1 MLMLLISYLSLLT
14 SKSAS
19 SLRASS
25 SPFRQMSN
33 IGTVN
38 EPQTVFRSVD
48 SALNSVGEV
57 DGAAPGT
64 ASTMSDA
71 SKAAFTIIDNAKI
84 VQQRSFDAAIRRG
97 VDQASVRL
105 VAVSKTKPASD
116 IQSLYDQGFRCFG
129 ENYVQELLDKASVL
143 PRDISWHFI
152 GHLQSSKASKLVK
165 EIPNLSMIE
174 TVDSERLA
182 SKLNTACLSVGR
194 RLSVLVQV
202 DTSGEDTKSGVD
214 TDQLLPLVG
223 HILSSCPHLLF
234 RGLMTIGAPNDTSC
248 FDKLVESRQ
257 RVADML
263 SVDSSTLELSMG
275 MSSDFEAAIERGA
288 TSVRVGSII
297 FGPRLYLEKT

>member
-1 MLMLLISYLSLLT
+1 MLLFSYLSLLT
-14 SKSAS
+14 SKSTS
-19 SLRASS
+19 SLRASR
-25 SPFRQMSN
+25 SPFRQMSS
-33 IGTVN
+33 IRAVI
-38 EPQTVFRSVD
+38 EPQTVFRSVV

-57 DGAAPGT
+57 DGASPETGT
-64 ASTMSDA
+64 MGDA
-71 SKAAFTIIDNAKI
+71 SKAASTIVDNAKV
-84 VQQRSFDAAIRRG
+84 VQQRSFDASVRRG
-97 VDQASVRL
+97 VDPASVRL

-143 PRDISWHFI
+143 PRDICWHFI

-182 SKLNTACLSVGR
+182 SKLNTACSSVGR

-202 DTSGEDTKSGVD
+202 DTSGEDNKSGVD
-214 TDQLLPLVG
+214 ADQLLPLVG

-234 RGLMTIGAPNDTSC
+234 RGLMTIGAPNDTTC
-248 FDKLVESRQ
+248 FDKLVDCRQ

-263 SVDSSTLELSMG
+263 LVDSSTLELSMG
-275 MSSDFEAAIERGA
+275 MSGDFEAAIERGA

-297 FGPRLYLEKT
+297 FGPRLYPEKT

>member
-1 MLMLLISYLSLLT
+1 MLLFSYLSLLT

-19 SLRASS
+19 SLRASR

-33 IGTVN
+33 IGSVI
-38 EPQTVFRSVD
+38 ESQTVFRSIH

-57 DGAAPGT
+57 DGASSET
-64 ASTMSDA
+64 ASAMDDA
-71 SKAAFTIIDNAKI
+71 SEATSTIIDNARI
-84 VQQRSFDAAIRRG
+84 VRQRSFDAAVRRG
-97 VDQASVRL
+97 VDPASVRL
-105 VAVSKTKPASD
+105 VAVSKTKPSSD

-129 ENYVQELLDKASVL
+129 ENYVQELLDKASAL
-143 PRDISWHFI
+143 PTDICWHFI

-182 SKLNTACLSVGR
+182 TKLNTACLSVGR
-194 RLSVLVQV
+194 RLPVLVQV

-214 TDQLLPLVG
+214 ADQLLPLVG

-234 RGLMTIGAPNDTSC
+234 RGLMTIGAPSDTSC

-263 SVDSSTLELSMG
+263 LVDSSTLELSMG
-275 MSSDFEAAIERGA
+275 MSGDFEAAIERGA
-288 TSVRVGSII
+288 TNVRVGSII
-297 FGPRLYLEKT
+297 FGPRLYPEKT